1 MTAKVAEAQVPIGC
15 PLGPRVWA
23 VSPHWTIVL
32 SAPAPS
38 MVMND
43 LNGGMLTFSLDR
55 HKKKKRGINDSISRK
70 YNSKFGIKKKQN
82 DSSSTRVV
90 QENFDQDE
98 KDTIKN
104 KN

>member
-1 MTAKVAEAQVPIGC
+1 
-15 PLGPRVWA
+15 
-23 VSPHWTIVL
+23 
-32 SAPAPS
+32 

-55 HKKKKRGINDSISRK
+55 HKQRGINDSISRK

>member
-1 MTAKVAEAQVPIGC
+1 
-15 PLGPRVWA
+15 
-23 VSPHWTIVL
+23 
-32 SAPAPS
+32 

-55 HKKKKRGINDSISRK
+55 HKKKKKRGINDSISRK

>member
-1 MTAKVAEAQVPIGC
+1 
-15 PLGPRVWA
+15 
-23 VSPHWTIVL
+23 
-32 SAPAPS
+32 

-43 LNGGMLTFSLDR
+43 LNGGMLTFSLNR
-55 HKKKKRGINDSISRK
+55 HQKKRGINDSISRK

-82 DSSSTRVV
+82 DSSSTRVL
-90 QENFDQDE
+90 QENFDQEE

>member
-55 HKKKKRGINDSISRK
+55 HKKKKEVLMIQFPENTIQSLVSR
-70 YNSKFGIKKKQN
+70 
-82 DSSSTRVV
+82 R
-90 QENFDQDE
+90 
-98 KDTIKN
+98 N
-104 KN
+104 KTTVHQLE

>member
-1 MTAKVAEAQVPIGC
+1 
-15 PLGPRVWA
+15 
-23 VSPHWTIVL
+23 
-32 SAPAPS
+32 

-55 HKKKKRGINDSISRK
+55 HKKRGINDSISRK

-90 QENFDQDE
+90 QENFDQEE